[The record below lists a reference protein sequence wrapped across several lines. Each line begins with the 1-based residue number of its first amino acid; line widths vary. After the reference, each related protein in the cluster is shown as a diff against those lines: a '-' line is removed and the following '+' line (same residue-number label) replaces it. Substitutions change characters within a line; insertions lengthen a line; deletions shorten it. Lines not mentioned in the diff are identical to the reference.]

1 MKIIELQA
9 ENVKRLKAVDITPDG
24 TLQIIGG
31 RNAQGKSSVLDAIW
45 LALGGGKASK
55 ETALPIRDGEKKASV
70 RLNLGDLIV
79 TRSWTAKGTALKVES
94 ADGAQYKSPQAMLDQ
109 LVGSLSFD
117 PLAFTRLS
125 AKDQKTALLDLVQL
139 DIDLDELDAQ
149 AKATFENRTRIGQ
162 EGRALGDPVVD
173 YSLPIEEQSASDL
186 ITKIRQVEEQNH
198 QIMILRDA
206 TAQAENAIDEA
217 NNKVSLLEMQLEEA
231 KKELEECKQRHTQ
244 AFKADAEA
252 GNPQS
257 TEPLESDLATVEE
270 TNQRIRA
277 NNQARGVVHQKD
289 VLRGQY
295 EAATEEL
302 KRLDKV
308 KADALAAA
316 QFPVDGLGFDEGG
329 VTYQGVPFAQA
340 SSAEQIRVS
349 VAMAMAMNPKLRVL
363 RIKDGSLLDGDAME
377 ALREQV
383 AANDFQLWIERVGNA
398 DEGAVIID
406 DGEVAE

>member
-24 TLQIIGG
+24 TLQVIGG

-55 ETALPIRDGEKKASV
+55 ETSLPIRDGEKKASV

-94 ADGAQYKSPQAMLDQ
+94 ADGAQYKSPQAMLDK

-125 AKDQKTALLDLVQL
+125 AKDQKDALLDLVQL
-139 DIDLDELDAQ
+139 DIDLDALEAQ

-162 EGRALGDPVVD
+162 EARALGDPAVD
-173 YSLPIEEQSASDL
+173 YSLPAEEQSASDL
-186 ITKIRQVEEQNH
+186 ITTIRQVQEQNR
-198 QIMILRDA
+198 QILALQDA
-206 TAQAENAIDEA
+206 AVQAENAIDDADNE
-217 NNKVSLLEMQLEEA
+217 VSMLEMRLEEA
-231 KKELEECKQRHTQ
+231 KAELDKRKHHHSKV
-244 AFKADAEA
+244 FKAAAEA
-252 GNPQS
+252 GEHQS
-257 TEPLESDLATVEE
+257 IDALEADLASVEE
-270 TNQRIRA
+270 TNQAIRA
-277 NNQARGVVHQKD
+277 NNQARGTAHRKAELQ
-289 VLRGQY
+289 GQY
-295 EAATEEL
+295 EAATDEL
-302 KRLDKV
+302 KRLDRV

-316 QFPVDGLGFDEGG
+316 QFPVEGLSFDEGG

-349 VAMAMAMNPKLRVL
+349 VAMAMAMTPKLRVL
-363 RIKDGSLLDGDAME
+363 RIKDGSLLDADAMD
-377 ALREQV
+377 ALRTQV
-383 AANDFQLWIERVGNA
+383 AENDFQLWVERVGNA
-398 DEGAVIID
+398 DDGAILIE
-406 DGEVAE
+406 DGEVQA